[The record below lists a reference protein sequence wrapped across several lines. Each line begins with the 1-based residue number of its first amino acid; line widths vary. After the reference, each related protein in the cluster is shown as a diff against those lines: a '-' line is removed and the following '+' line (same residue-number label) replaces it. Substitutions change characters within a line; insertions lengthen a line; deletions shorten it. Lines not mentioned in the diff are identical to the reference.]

1 MYRVSIFDGVFRV
14 SKGEYGKFCTKMQI
28 ELVEMFKTEQMN
40 SLLMLLNEGSSISR
54 FNGGGLL
61 KKNEG
66 SLGSFC
72 WPYNY

>member
-1 MYRVSIFDGVFRV
+1 
-14 SKGEYGKFCTKMQI
+14 MQI
-28 ELVEMFKTEQMN
+28 GLVEMFKTEQMN

-61 KKNEG
+61 KKKIEG